1 MHLHDYCHTD
11 TANSVPSFWI
21 EDEDERSECAPGQL
35 TAREAQMLS
44 DQQVEVV

>member
-1 MHLHDYCHTD
+1 MKHNDCWSTVTL
-11 TANSVPSFWI
+11 NNIPSFWI
-21 EDEDERSECAPGQL
+21 EDEDERSDSASGQL